1 MSVADKSGKKDS
13 DKSGDGGRRSV
24 KGGSTTVSQVRTR
37 VAQVVWLLFVVAAVF
52 LAVGALCI
60 ALDFNRQNPLVE
72 FFIAGANFFDLD
84 IFSRKDGLKSFGGEN
99 AEVKNALFNWGIG
112 AIAYLIVGRIVVR
125 IIQP

>member
-1 MSVADKSGKKDS
+1 MSVADKSDKKD
-13 DKSGDGGRRSV
+13 DKSGDGSRRSV
-24 KGGSTTVSQVRTR
+24 RGGSTTVAQVRTR

-60 ALDFNRQNPLVE
+60 ALDFNKNNPLVD
-72 FFIAGANFFDLD
+72 FFLAGANFFDLE
-84 IFSRKDGLKSFGGEN
+84 IFSRKGGIKDFGGSN
-99 AEVKNALFNWGIG
+99 ADVKNALFNWGLG

>member
-1 MSVADKSGKKDS
+1 LADKASKKDT
-13 DKSGDGGRRSV
+13 DKNGDGNRRSI
-24 KGGSTTVSQVRTR
+24 KGGSTTVPQLRSR

-72 FFIAGANFFDLD
+72 FFINGANFFDLGL
-84 IFSRKDGLKSFGGEN
+84 FSRRDGLKSFDGSN
-99 AEVKNALFNWGIG
+99 ADVKNALFNWGIG